1 MASFKKYA
9 DDFKTRWFGRDE
21 ASLQDIAA
29 EYWSIVDKG
38 DKHVGVCY
46 GSGVYR
52 FFLVCFCCAC
62 EPRRIFSV
70 DMARWIRV
78 NGVMV
83 PAFKPSCVSRTWPI

>member
-52 FFLVCFCCAC
+52 AAPVNHVAFFL
-62 EPRRIFSV
+62 
-70 DMARWIRV
+70 W
-78 NGVMV
+78 
-83 PAFKPSCVSRTWPI
+83 TWRDGSA